1 MNDSFSSV
9 RRLICVLFFLSL
21 QFLSFYL
28 KNLWMVLETISVDE
42 WKGTIIFSIL
52 FGAVWCIFAKHEPIV
67 SMFFDGEQT
76 RLRSKK
82 RKKGR
87 FTHRKWMMMNLIAQ
101 LSISLIVAISST
113 VSTARLRSCMRL
125 CVERMQH
132 YWFIAHEPRIQQT
145 NMNIIFESKSDSV
158 DESKIKKMRKKT
170 K

>member
-9 RRLICVLFFLSL
+9 RRLICVLLFFLSP
-21 QFLSFYL
+21 FISFYL
-28 KNLWMVLETISVDE
+28 NKIWMVFFFKKKTLSVDE

-52 FGAVWCIFAKHEPIV
+52 FGAVFGV
-67 SMFFDGEQT
+67 FLQSMNRMFFDGERT

-82 RKKGR
+82 RKKDW

-113 VSTARLRSCMRL
+113 VSTARLRLRMRL

-145 NMNIIFESKSDSV
+145 NMYTSFSKANQTV
-158 DESKIKKMRKKT
+158 WTKVKK
-170 K
+170 